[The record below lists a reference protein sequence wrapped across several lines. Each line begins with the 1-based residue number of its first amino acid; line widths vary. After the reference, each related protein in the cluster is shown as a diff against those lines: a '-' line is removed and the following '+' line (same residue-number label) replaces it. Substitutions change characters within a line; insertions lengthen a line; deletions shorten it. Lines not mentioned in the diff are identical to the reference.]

1 MIACHSKHD
10 RGGVEV
16 GGAAISPLAVLRLP
30 FEAMFKLSPTRFVV
44 VQGTSHPSF
53 NSIARVDSV
62 HAWVQSEISAHSS
75 SKVGS

>member
-30 FEAMFKLSPTRFVV
+30 FEAMFKLSPTRFV
-44 VQGTSHPSF
+44 GTLCMIF
-53 NSIARVDSV
+53 VM
-62 HAWVQSEISAHSS
+62 ESS
-75 SKVGS
+75 

>member
-30 FEAMFKLSPTRFVV
+30 FEAMFKLSL
-44 VQGTSHPSF
+44 
-53 NSIARVDSV
+53 
-62 HAWVQSEISAHSS
+62 HAL
-75 SKVGS
+75 